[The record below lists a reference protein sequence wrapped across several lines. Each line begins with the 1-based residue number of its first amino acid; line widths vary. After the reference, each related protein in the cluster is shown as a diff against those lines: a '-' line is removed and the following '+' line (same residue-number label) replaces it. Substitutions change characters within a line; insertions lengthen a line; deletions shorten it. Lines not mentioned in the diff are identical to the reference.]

1 MNESKRNQV
10 NKTPTNTG
18 SIIRHIRK
26 LRGYTLLELGIK
38 AGFSPTNAD
47 IRIAQYEQNHQM
59 PRGKTLENL
68 AKGLGVDVNALLD
81 VDFSNS
87 MQMYHALFEMER
99 FQSLHP
105 EVIEGKYVLAFSDCE
120 GAKEANVL
128 QHEKFLEEWYS
139 ARNFYLPIDS
149 DSPSTIERKKK
160 DFELWKFEYP
170 KGEASG
176 ERDIDDIDLL
186 RKENEELKKEIERLR
201 DLMKKRNRR
210 EKERSSNDLSAGIK

>member
-1 MNESKRNQV
+1 MNDSKQNQGDNTRGNLGSTIRN
-10 NKTPTNTG
+10 
-18 SIIRHIRK
+18 IRE
-26 LRGYTLLELGIK
+26 LRGWTQSELGEK
-38 AGFSPTNAD
+38 VGFSPSTRVV
-47 IRIAQYEQNHQM
+47 RIGQYENNKQF

-68 AKGLGVDVNALLD
+68 AKGLEVDVDALLD

-176 ERDIDDIDLL
+176 ERDIDNIDLL
-186 RKENEELKKEIERLR
+186 RKENEELKKEIVRLH
-201 DLMKKRNRR
+201 DLMKKRSMCE
-210 EKERSSNDLSAGIK
+210 EKGD

>member
-1 MNESKRNQV
+1 MNDSKQNQGDNTRGNLGSTIRN
-10 NKTPTNTG
+10 
-18 SIIRHIRK
+18 IRE
-26 LRGYTLLELGIK
+26 LRGWTQSELGEK
-38 AGFSPTNAD
+38 VGFSPSTRVV
-47 IRIAQYEQNHQM
+47 RIGQYENNKQF
-59 PRGKTLENL
+59 PRGKTLENF
-68 AKGLGVDVNALLD
+68 AKGLEVDVNALLD

-87 MQMYHALFEMER
+87 MQMYHALFEMEQ

-105 EVIEGKYVLAFSDCE
+105 EVIDGKYVLAFSDCE

-170 KGEASG
+170 NGEISD
-176 ERDIDDIDLL
+176 ERDIDNIETL
-186 RKENEELKKEIERLR
+186 RKENGELKKEIVRLR
-201 DLMKKRNRR
+201 DLMKKRNACE
-210 EKERSSNDLSAGIK
+210 EKGD